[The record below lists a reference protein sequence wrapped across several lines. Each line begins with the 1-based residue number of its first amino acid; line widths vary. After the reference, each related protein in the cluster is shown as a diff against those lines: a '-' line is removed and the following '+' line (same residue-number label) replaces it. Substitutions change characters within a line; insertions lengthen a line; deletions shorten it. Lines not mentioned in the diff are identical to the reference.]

1 MLITCVYSSAAA
13 EGLSQEGL
21 TQILAEARENNAQQ
35 QISGML
41 LYDEGSFFQVL
52 EGEEAQ
58 VEQLFELISQDPR
71 HRQLVK
77 LVQQP
82 IETRSFSDWS
92 MGIARLSRDELRS
105 IPGLNDFFLGGQSF
119 RELDEGRAKQ
129 LLAAFKQGRWRQAIQ

>member
-71 HRQLVK
+71 HRQIVK

>member
-71 HRQLVK
+71 HRQIVK

-129 LLAAFKQGRWRQAIQ
+129 LLAAFKQGRWRRAIQ

>member
-71 HRQLVK
+71 HRQIVK

-105 IPGLNDFFLGGQSF
+105 IPGLNDFFLGRQSF
-119 RELDEGRAKQ
+119 RELDEGQAKQ
-129 LLAAFKQGRWRQAIQ
+129 PLAAFKQGRWRRAIQ

>member
-41 LYDEGSFFQVL
+41 LYDEASFFQVL

-71 HRQLVK
+71 HRQIVK